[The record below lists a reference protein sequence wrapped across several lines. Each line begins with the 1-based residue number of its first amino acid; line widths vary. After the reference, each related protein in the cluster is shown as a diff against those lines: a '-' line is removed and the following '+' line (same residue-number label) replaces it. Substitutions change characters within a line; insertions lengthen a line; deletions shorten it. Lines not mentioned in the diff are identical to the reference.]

1 MKQYLIVASLL
12 LAGLLLVMLGLAFI
26 EGSDQ
31 EPPLVGEAWCEF
43 MMNKPNI
50 EWTESEADSFAR
62 TCLGGE

>member
-12 LAGLLLVMLGLAFI
+12 LLGLVLVMLGLAFI
-26 EGSDQ
+26 EGSKQ

-50 EWTESEADSFAR
+50 EWTTSEAESFAK
-62 TCLGGE
+62 TCLDVE